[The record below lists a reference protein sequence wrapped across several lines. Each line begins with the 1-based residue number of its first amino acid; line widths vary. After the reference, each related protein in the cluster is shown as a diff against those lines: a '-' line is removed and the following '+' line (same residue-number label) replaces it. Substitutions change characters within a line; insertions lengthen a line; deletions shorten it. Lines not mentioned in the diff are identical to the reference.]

1 MKKAHLSSVTAL
13 LLSLSLVVGILVSDF
28 AGARFLTT
36 AHAQSGQCTSTTVI
50 TPAAEIGDGGTTAQN
65 IILNGVVVG
74 NRVISNGV
82 IAGSVQL
89 SDSTLIG
96 AGGVTVAGVI
106 VGDGGQCT
114 NGVIVGDGAGA
125 DGVIVGDGAAG
136 ADGVI
141 VGDGAGV
148 NGVVVGDGLTAYG
161 GTLIGDGVIVGDGG
175 NVTGSNLR
183 LVGATLTARSASA
196 NGVITSI
203 QHARK

>member
-36 AHAQSGQCTSTTVI
+36 AYAQSGQCTSTTVI

-74 NRVISNGV
+74 NRVITNGM
-82 IAGSVQL
+82 IAGSVQI
-89 SDSTLIG
+89 SNSTLIG
-96 AGGVTVAGVI
+96 AGGVTVDGVI

-114 NGVIVGDGAGA
+114 NGVIVGDGTGTDGVIVGDGTGM
-125 DGVIVGDGAAG
+125 DGVIVGDGAS
-136 ADGVI
+136 
-141 VGDGAGV
+141 V
-148 NGVVVGDGLTAYG
+148 NGVVGGDGLTAYG
-161 GTLIGDGVIVGDGG
+161 GTLTGDGVIVGDGG
-175 NVTGSNLR
+175 IVTGSNLR
-183 LVGATLTARSASA
+183 LVGTTLTARSASA
-196 NGVITSI
+196 NGIITSV